1 MRPLRRT
8 LELLL
13 ANEDNEPTSAPPA
26 ARSSILASGLA
37 LGGGLG
43 GDQGTR
49 SLARF
54 VSRRSRVGGAA
65 LPQAYPSQGRAGG
78 EGGEVGA
85 PQGLRAGWRG
95 AGGSSSEL
103 TLLSRALSAEMI
115 STVRGLRESGAGAGA
130 RQGAPHARRPGW
142 REPRAAPAAGA
153 GAERWPGWR
162 LDITK
167 VPFKRAEAHRTML
180 WARASVARA

>member
-1 MRPLRRT
+1 MRGAGSLRGTLCAALAAMRPLRRT

-13 ANEDNEPTSAPPA
+13 ANEADERAAATPA
-26 ARSSILASGLA
+26 ARASILAPGLA

-43 GDQGTR
+43 GDQGPR

-54 VSRRSRVGGAA
+54 VSRRSRGASA
-65 LPQAYPSQGRAGG
+65 LPQPYPSQGRAGG
-78 EGGEVGA
+78 EAGEAGA

-115 STVRGLRESGAGAGA
+115 STVRGLREGGAGA
-130 RQGAPHARRPGW
+130 RGRPPPVG
-142 REPRAAPAAGA
+142 
-153 GAERWPGWR
+153 PG
-162 LDITK
+162 
-167 VPFKRAEAHRTML
+167 
-180 WARASVARA
+180 

>member
-115 STVRGLRESGAGAGA
+115 STVRGLRESGAGARGWPPPCSPA
-130 RQGAPHARRPGW
+130 RLA
-142 REPRAAPAAGA
+142 RAACRSCRWCRSGA
-153 GAERWPGWR
+153 
-162 LDITK
+162 
-167 VPFKRAEAHRTML
+167 
-180 WARASVARA
+180 VAWLAT